1 MKYSRRIFIGVFW
14 ILLGA
19 VLTACSSA
27 GLIDLFWQSF
37 GVSLIVVGSL
47 QVVRYIRYRTNE
59 EYREKMDTASN
70 DERNK
75 FIANKAWAWAGYLFV
90 MIAAIGVI
98 VFQIIGRRDLSLFAS
113 FSICLMILLYWGCWI
128 YLKRKY

>member
-14 ILLGA
+14 VALGA
-19 VLTACSSA
+19 VLTICSSA

-37 GVSLIVVGSL
+37 GVSLIVVGGL
-47 QVVRYIRYRTNE
+47 QVVRYVRYRTNE
-59 EYREKMDTASN
+59 EYREKVDTQNN

-75 FIANKAWAWAGYLFV
+75 FIANKAWAWTGYLFI
-90 MIAAIGVI
+90 MIAAMGVI
-98 VFQIIGRRDLSLFAS
+98 VFQIMGREDLSLLAS
-113 FSICLMILLYWGCWI
+113 GSVCLMILLYWGCWI